1 MTAPIGSCSG
11 NRFRPILLGLALVLS
26 LAACSS
32 DDEGV
37 AYVERPAEEIY
48 NTAANA
54 LDSGRYQEAAQ
65 QFDEVERQHPYSE
78 WATRAQ
84 LMAGYAYYQ
93 DLDYDQA
100 ILALERFIQ
109 LQPGH
114 KDIAYAYYLRALSYY
129 EQITDVKR
137 DQAVTQQAMDGLR
150 QVFTRFPES
159 KYARDARL
167 KFELTEDHLAG
178 KEMSIGRYYQKRGQ
192 YQAAINRYRRVV
204 DEFQTTSHV
213 PEALHRLTESYLALR
228 VVPEAQ
234 AAAAVL
240 GYNFP
245 GSDWYED
252 SYALLAEEGYEP
264 VRPEKGWMARM
275 MDKVANAF

>member
-1 MTAPIGSCSG
+1 MTAPIGSRSG
-11 NRFRPILLGLALVLS
+11 NRFRPVLLGLALVLS
-26 LAACSS
+26 LAACSG
-32 DDEGV
+32 DDDGV

-213 PEALHRLTESYLALR
+213 PEALHRLTESYLALG